1 MKKANNKA
9 KRTQQA
15 RMRKAKN
22 RAQKINQ
29 QIRKIDW
36 RIPHQMESTDF
47 NAINKNTGHPN
58 LHDVLE
64 HIYDKDT
71 EQAESIVLG
80 TVLTVYHNLE
90 YFRQSADKNKNTHCR
105 ECQFADGV
113 PMSDYFVDIRGV
125 SDEAL
130 IHCIAQYRED
140 FMKGKRVL
148 RPGIDMDNNLQIQ
161 TVISYATPYKDDCVL
176 MQIRGLRTPNGTV
189 KTTVNFNRMPRAV
202 YASWASV
209 SDSNEMSFA
218 VGVA

>member
-1 MKKANNKA
+1 MKKTNNKA
-9 KRTQQA
+9 KRAQQA
-15 RMRKAKN
+15 KMRKAKN

-29 QIRKIDW
+29 QLNKIDW
-36 RIPHQMESTDF
+36 RIPHRMESTDF
-47 NAINKNTGHPN
+47 KAINKNTGHPN
-58 LHDVLE
+58 LHDVLY
-64 HIYDKDT
+64 HTYDKDT

-80 TVLTVYHNLE
+80 TILTVYHNLE
-90 YFRQSADKNKNTHCR
+90 YFRQSADKNINTHCR
-105 ECQFADGV
+105 ECQIADGV
-113 PMSDYFVDIRGV
+113 PISDYFVDIRGV

-161 TVISYATPYKDDCVL
+161 TVISYATPYKNDCVL
-176 MQIRGLRTPNGTV
+176 MQIREIKTPNGTV
-189 KTTVNFNRMPRAV
+189 KTTVNFNRMPQAV
-202 YASWASV
+202 YSSWASV